1 MWYNLKEIFRIN
13 MKNKVITGL
22 LEFLVVL
29 GMATPALA
37 DTAVNTKTINEGQR
51 NDQINS
57 TIVST
62 DVNSS
67 FTMSIPATATLT
79 YGVED
84 SNIGNFSVYGN
95 LKTNQSVS
103 VTINKGDFRNVNDNS
118 VLPYKV
124 TDGKNKDLTNLNYTA
139 DDIASKTV
147 TPINVHIDNT
157 AWQLAHAGKYQGS
170 IQFDATL
177 NN

>member
-1 MWYNLKEIFRIN
+1 MRYNLKEIFRIN

-22 LEFLVVL
+22 LGFLVVL

-37 DTAVNTKTINEGQR
+37 DTKTINEDQR
-51 NDQINS
+51 NGNINS

-62 DVNSS
+62 DINSS
-67 FTMSIPATATLT
+67 FTMSIPTTAKLT

-84 SNIGNFSVYGN
+84 TNIGNFSVYGN

-103 VTINKGDFRNVNDNS
+103 VTIDKGDFRNSNDNS
-118 VLPYKV
+118 VLPYRV
-124 TDGKNKDLTNLNYTA
+124 TDEKNKDLTNLNYTA

-157 AWQLAHAGKYQGS
+157 AWQLAHAGVYRGH
-170 IQFDATL
+170 ITFTATL
-177 NN
+177 ADAQ

>member
-1 MWYNLKEIFRIN
+1 MRYNLKEIFRIN

-22 LEFLVVL
+22 LGFLVVL
-29 GMATPALA
+29 GMATPSLA
-37 DTAVNTKTINEGQR
+37 DTKTINEDQR
-51 NDQINS
+51 NGNINS

-62 DVNSS
+62 DINSS
-67 FTMSIPATATLT
+67 FTMSIPTTAKLT

-84 SNIGNFSVYGN
+84 TNIGNFSVYGN

-103 VTINKGDFRNVNDNS
+103 VTITKGDFKNDNDDS

-124 TDGKNKDLTNLNYTA
+124 TDENNKDLTNLNYTA

-157 AWQLAHAGKYQGS
+157 AWQLAHAGKYHGS
-170 IQFDATL
+170 IRFDATL